1 MAKPDDEI
9 NKKRGDRVKKLFR
22 WWNAAHPEQKKTNVE
37 LADTMIGRKKD
48 IMGISPNALSAKL
61 NNKRTL
67 TEKDA
72 REIAAFFPG
81 SRYEFIMCYD
91 DYMTWDDYYKS
102 IFDSMEDDAKILN
115 GLIRRILKD
124 KNCTVELFNNVK
136 APEGM
141 IIDSDSYAIIEN
153 DQVVGFISLSDYIA
167 IRHEITDFAKF
178 IIGKKIETSK
188 KQMIQSF
195 SYKEEV

>member
-9 NKKRGDRVKKLFR
+9 NKKRGDRVRELFR
-22 WWNAAHPEQKKTNVE
+22 WWNAAHPKQKKTNVE
-37 LADTMIGRKKD
+37 LADAMIGRKKD

-102 IFDSMEDDAKILN
+102 IFDRMEDDAKILD

-124 KNCTVELFNNVK
+124 ENCTVKLFNNDK

-195 SYKEEV
+195 PYKEEV

>member
-1 MAKPDDEI
+1 MTKPSEEL
-9 NKKRGDRVKKLFR
+9 NKKRGDRVKELFK
-22 WWNAAHPEQKKTNVE
+22 WWNASHPEQKKTQAE
-37 LADTMIGRKKD
+37 LADTMSGRKGK
-48 IMGISPNALSAKL
+48 GISAIALNAKL
-61 NNKRTL
+61 NNGRTL

-72 REIAAFFPG
+72 REIAAYFPG
-81 SRYEFIMCYD
+81 SRFEFIMCYD
-91 DYMTWDDYYKS
+91 KYMTVEEYYKA
-102 IFDSMEDDAKILN
+102 IFDQIEDDAKILD

-124 KNCTVELFNNVK
+124 ENCTVKLFNNDK

-195 SYKEEV
+195 LYKEEV